1 MTDSASVV
9 QKLWNHSNVL
19 RDDGLSY
26 QDYIE
31 QLTFLLFLTMAD
43 EGTKPPWT
51 TSWPATAPPTGP
63 SASRRSASALSP
75 TRSRSPGDKG
85 PLDIVW
91 LRDESAVLGPAH
103 SVNQIV
109 QTYRSWHHS
118 EQILDYCLTAGAL
131 RWGISI
137 AHACGQS
144 KGYEHRKQLR
154 GAHHGLEGSLTVRRR
169 CASINLTRVQ

>member
-1 MTDSASVV
+1 VACY
-9 QKLWNHSNVL
+9 
-19 RDDGLSY
+19 R
-26 QDYIE
+26 
-31 QLTFLLFLTMAD
+31 
-43 EGTKPPWT
+43 
-51 TSWPATAPPTGP
+51 PANRPERVETERFRPFTYEEPV
-63 SASRRSASALSP
+63 SR
-75 TRSRSPGDKG
+75 DKG